1 MIIDPNPHII
11 HAINEF
17 FNQIKGGKITLYQ
30 AYLRALHSEFD
41 PYKKILE

>member
-17 FNQIKGGKITLYQ
+17 FKQIDSGKITLYQ
-30 AYLRALHSEFD
+30 AYLRSLHSEFD
-41 PYKKILE
+41 PYDKILQ